1 MKYKALSLCPS
12 LSTDAPDQEHEN
24 ENELTVGET
33 VITNSDNSNDNW
45 VDENEEK
52 INFIMYPNPGHGIIQ
67 FRIYKGQSEYYN
79 VMIRNSI
86 GQLVYEAKLK
96 ERDQMD
102 LELLA
107 PGIYYVNASDLE
119 GRSITQ
125 MLIIK

>member
-1 MKYKALSLCPS
+1 
-12 LSTDAPDQEHEN
+12 
-24 ENELTVGET
+24 
-33 VITNSDNSNDNW
+33 
-45 VDENEEK
+45 
-52 INFIMYPNPGHGIIQ
+52 
-67 FRIYKGQSEYYN
+67 
-79 VMIRNSI
+79 MIRNSI
-86 GQLVYEAKLK
+86 GQLVYEGKLK